1 MTDKMRNEIGSEFWT
16 QPPSGGSGVSR
27 LLPPD
32 FSSLFVLSGRTAQE
46 IAVDD
51 ILRSQAIKKA
61 YLPSY
66 CCHTMIEPFLRHH
79 IAVEFYDITVS
90 GGKIRREFNADNDCE
105 LVFLIDYFGY
115 RESDTEEIAHDQAE
129 KGKILLYDA
138 THSIFCENNDFS
150 PYDYV
155 FGSFRKWFGV
165 NSGFVAKRGGQL
177 ADATLSAFDAYTQM
191 RNRAFDLKAAYMDG
205 KAVEKKEFLDLFA
218 SAEETLETDY
228 LRYAPDAA
236 SLSKLQTADVDT
248 VRHSRRENA
257 KYLIERLQTL
267 SGIDLPFGNV
277 QTGDCPL
284 FVPITVGDGKRDAV
298 RKALINAGIYLPVHW
313 PLSALH
319 TVGTAGKALYASE
332 LSCVCDQRYG
342 EADMEHLY
350 RLLRSSLSK

>member
-1 MTDKMRNEIGSEFWT
+1 MRNEIGSEFWT
-16 QPPSGGSGVSR
+16 QPTRGGGGISR

-32 FSSLFVLSGRTAQE
+32 FSSLIVLSGRTAQE

-51 ILRSQAIKKA
+51 ILRSQTIKKA

-79 IAVEFYDITVS
+79 IDVEFYDVTVS
-90 GGKIRREFNADNDCE
+90 GGKIRREFNANNGCE

-115 RESDTEEIAHDQAE
+115 RQSDIEEIARDQAE

-138 THSIFCENNDFS
+138 THSLFCENNDFS

-165 NSGFVAKRGGQL
+165 NAGFVAKRDGGL
-177 ADATLSAFDAYTQM
+177 ADTSLSPFDFYTQL
-191 RNRAFDLKAAYMDG
+191 RNRAFDLKAAYMNG
-205 KAVEKKEFLDLFA
+205 EAVDKQDFLDLFA

-236 SLSKLQTADVDT
+236 SLLKLQTADVDAI
-248 VRHSRRENA
+248 RNRRRENA
-257 KYLIERLQTL
+257 KYLIERLRTL
-267 SGIDLPFGNV
+267 SGIDLPFGDV
-277 QTGDCPL
+277 QEGDCPL
-284 FVPITVGDGKRDAV
+284 FVPITVGGGKRDTV

-319 TVGTAGKALYASE
+319 TVSPAGAALYASE
-332 LSCVCDQRYG
+332 LSCVCDQRYNT
-342 EADMEHLY
+342 ADMEHLY
-350 RLLRSSLSK
+350 RLLRSNLSK